1 MDMHDNVGTMKSGW
15 TCRRVVRAARLAL
28 ALGAFGLWGGGG
40 VSVQADPIPFNLM
53 SSLQPGTITAVH
65 QQTISI
71 SGKEYGF
78 DAEVQARD
86 QEDNQLELSSI
97 LELSA
102 IRPNLDV
109 KFHVKKNES
118 NKIDLIIVYRPQ

>member
-1 MDMHDNVGTMKSGW
+1 MDMSHTNTMSLKDQIGASY
-15 TCRRVVRAARLAL
+15 VQVRGLAL
-28 ALGAFGLWGGGG
+28 AFGICGLLVIVG
-40 VSVQADPIPFNLM
+40 SRAQADPISLSVM
-53 SSLQPGTITAVH
+53 TSLQSGTITAVH
-65 QQTISI
+65 HETVSI

-78 DAEVQARD
+78 DQEVQARD
-86 QEDNQLELSSI
+86 QEDNH

-118 NKIDLIIVYRPQ
+118 NKIDLIIVYMPQ

>member
-1 MDMHDNVGTMKSGW
+1 MDMSHTNTMSLKDQIGASY
-15 TCRRVVRAARLAL
+15 VQVRGLAL
-28 ALGAFGLWGGGG
+28 AFGICGLLVIVGPTA
-40 VSVQADPIPFNLM
+40 QADPISLSVM
-53 SSLQPGTITAVH
+53 TSLQSGTITAVH
-65 QQTISI
+65 HETVSI

-78 DAEVQARD
+78 DQEVQARD
-86 QEDNQLELSSI
+86 QEDNH

-118 NKIDLIIVYRPQ
+118 NKIDLIIVYMPQ

>member
-1 MDMHDNVGTMKSGW
+1 MDMSHTNTMSLKDQIGASYAQ
-15 TCRRVVRAARLAL
+15 VRGLAL
-28 ALGAFGLWGGGG
+28 AFGMCGLLVIVG
-40 VSVQADPIPFNLM
+40 SEAQADPISLSVM
-53 SSLQPGTITAVH
+53 TSLQSGTITAVH
-65 QQTISI
+65 HETVSI
-71 SGKEYGF
+71 NGKEYGF

-86 QEDNQLELSSI
+86 QEDNH

-118 NKIDLIIVYRPQ
+118 NKIDLIIVYMPQ

>member
-1 MDMHDNVGTMKSGW
+1 MDTSHTNAMSLKDQIEVSYAQVKG
-15 TCRRVVRAARLAL
+15 LAL
-28 ALGAFGLWGGGG
+28 VLGMCGLLGFAD
-40 VSVQADPIPFNLM
+40 STAQADPIPLSVM
-53 SSLQPGTITAVH
+53 TSLQSGTITAVH
-65 QQTISI
+65 HETVSI

-78 DAEVQARD
+78 DQEVQARD
-86 QEDNQLELSSI
+86 QEDNH

-118 NKIDLIIVYRPQ
+118 NKIDLIIVYMPQ

>member
-1 MDMHDNVGTMKSGW
+1 MDMSHTNTMSLKDPIGASY
-15 TCRRVVRAARLAL
+15 VQVRGLAL
-28 ALGAFGLWGGGG
+28 AFGICGLLVIVG
-40 VSVQADPIPFNLM
+40 STAQADPISLSVM
-53 SSLQPGTITAVH
+53 TSLQSGTITAVH
-65 QQTISI
+65 HETVSI

-78 DAEVQARD
+78 DQEVQARD
-86 QEDNQLELSSI
+86 QEDNH

-118 NKIDLIIVYRPQ
+118 NKIDLIIVYMPQ